1 MPDSEAFHPTAST
14 SNAASTRPPP
24 SANGNGPS
32 LPTSPRRARR
42 RLSVRISSGRAR
54 LIAAVGVGAIAII
67 FVIQNIHAANIS
79 FLGMH
84 LLLPQVVALFAA
96 AVAGAL
102 LTIAA
107 GPARIVRA
115 RKFLRRGHPGP
126 DAS

>member
-14 SNAASTRPPP
+14 SNGTSTRPPP

-42 RLSVRISSGRAR
+42 MLSVKISSSRAR
-54 LIAAVGVGAIAII
+54 LIAAVGVCAVAII

-79 FLGMH
+79 FLGIH
-84 LLLPQVVALFAA
+84 LLLPLVLALFAA
-96 AVAGAL
+96 AVAGSL

-107 GPARIVRA
+107 GPARIMRV
-115 RKFLRRGHPGP
+115 RKFLRRGEPGP